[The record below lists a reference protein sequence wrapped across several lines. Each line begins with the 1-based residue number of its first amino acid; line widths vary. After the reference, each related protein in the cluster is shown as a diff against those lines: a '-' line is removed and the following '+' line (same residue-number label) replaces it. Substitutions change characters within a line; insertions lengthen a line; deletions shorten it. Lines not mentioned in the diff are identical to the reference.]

1 VKKREAPLTFG
12 ACAAKCSAMHIT
24 VFGASGATGKR
35 VVEQAL
41 AAGHRVRAVV
51 RDPKSFDASH
61 ENLEVVKGDVM
72 DASTLDVA
80 GDAVV
85 SCIGA
90 RTRKADGIA
99 ARGTENILAAMKR
112 AGVKR
117 IVVISAA
124 PLGAPEG
131 AFQRVAFAIL
141 WTFLRDVYGDLR
153 DMETVLEKSEADWT
167 ITRPPRLTD
176 GPLTG
181 KYRTAIDR
189 NVGSS
194 ISRADLAREMLRS
207 LDEPGTVHHTVG
219 IAL

>member
-1 VKKREAPLTFG
+1 MV
-12 ACAAKCSAMHIT
+12 AMHIT
-24 VFGASGATGKR
+24 VFGANGATGKH

-51 RDPKSFDASH
+51 RDPKSIATAH
-61 ENLEVVKGDVM
+61 ERLEVVKGDVM

-80 GDAVV
+80 GEAVL

-99 ARGTENILAAMKR
+99 TRATENILSAMKR
-112 AGVKR
+112 ASVKR

-124 PLGAPEG
+124 PLGSPEG

-141 WTFLRDVYGDLR
+141 WTLLRDVYSDLR
-153 DMETVLEKSEADWT
+153 GMESVLQESDCDWT

-181 KYRTAIDR
+181 KYRTALDR

-194 ISRADLAREMLRS
+194 ISRADLAREMLRA
-207 LDEPGTVHHTVG
+207 LEEPNTVRHTVG
-219 IAL
+219 IAA

>member
-1 VKKREAPLTFG
+1 MLG
-12 ACAAKCSAMHIT
+12 MHIT
-24 VFGASGATGKR
+24 VFGANGATGKH

-51 RDPKSFDASH
+51 RDPKSIDGSH
-61 ENLEVVKGDVM
+61 ERLEVVRGDVM

-80 GDAVV
+80 GEAVV

-90 RTRKADGIA
+90 RTRKAGDVA
-99 ARGTENILAAMKR
+99 SRSTQNILAAMKR

-117 IVVISAA
+117 VVVISAA
-124 PLGAPEG
+124 PLGLPEG

-141 WTFLRDVYGDLR
+141 WTFLREVYDDLR
-153 DMETVLEKSEADWT
+153 RMESFLHESDADWT

-181 KYRTAIDR
+181 TYRTAIDR
-189 NVGSS
+189 NVGSA

-207 LDEPGTVHHTVG
+207 LEEPKTIHHTIG
-219 IAL
+219 IAD

>member
-1 VKKREAPLTFG
+1 
-12 ACAAKCSAMHIT
+12 MHIT
-24 VFGASGATGKR
+24 VFGANGKTGR
-35 VVEQAL
+35 HVVEQAL

-51 RDPKSFDASH
+51 RNPKSIETSH
-61 ENLEVVKGDVM
+61 ERLEIVRGDVM

-124 PLGAPEG
+124 PLGAADG
-131 AFQRVAFAIL
+131 AFQRVAFRIL
-141 WTFLRDVYGDLR
+141 WTFLRDVYEDLR
-153 DMETVLEKSEADWT
+153 RMESVLRESDAEWT

-181 KYRTAIDR
+181 KYRTAIDH
-189 NVGSS
+189 NVGSV

-207 LDEPGTVHHTVG
+207 LEDPKTIHHTVG
-219 IAL
+219 VAA

>member
-1 VKKREAPLTFG
+1 
-12 ACAAKCSAMHIT
+12 MHIT
-24 VFGASGATGKR
+24 VFGANGKTGKH

-51 RDPKSFDASH
+51 RDPKSIETTH
-61 ENLEVVKGDVM
+61 EHLEVVRGDVM

-90 RTRKADGIA
+90 RTRKAGDIA
-99 ARGTENILAAMKR
+99 ARGTENVLVAMKR

-117 IVVISAA
+117 VVVISAA
-124 PLGAPEG
+124 PLGAAEG
-131 AFQRVAFAIL
+131 AFQRVLFGIL
-141 WTFLRDVYGDLR
+141 WTFLRDVYDDLR
-153 DMETVLEKSEADWT
+153 RMESVLHESDADWT

-189 NVGSS
+189 NVGSV

-207 LDEPGTVHHTVG
+207 LEDDKTIRHTVG
-219 IAL
+219 IAA